1 VLTVIAVDRRTLK
14 TILTPHE
21 CNVLVLASRANRA
34 DGEVTQEGWL
44 ASARYFAPKHDPECC
59 RAALDSAKDKVA
71 RYHEN
76 RARLR
81 A

>member
-1 VLTVIAVDRRTLK
+1 MLTVIAMDRRTLK

-21 CNVLVLASRANRA
+21 CNVLVLAARA
-34 DGEVTQEGWL
+34 DRCDGKVTRDGW
-44 ASARYFAPKHDPECC
+44 AAIARHFAPKHDPECC
-59 RAALDSAKDKVA
+59 QAALDSATAKVA
-71 RYHEN
+71 RYHAN